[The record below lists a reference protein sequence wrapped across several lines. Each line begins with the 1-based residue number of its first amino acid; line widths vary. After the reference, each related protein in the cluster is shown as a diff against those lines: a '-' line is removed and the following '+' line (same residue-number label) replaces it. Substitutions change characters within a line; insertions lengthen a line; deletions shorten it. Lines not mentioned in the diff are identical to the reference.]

1 MGLDVCV
8 FEFVKIP
15 DNVNTEKELNEFCEK
30 NGDLSWE
37 TLEDDIP
44 NDKKIP
50 REYVK
55 RIPIELDDLEATFA
69 KLGLDFKDYAWVQ
82 TGYDTVSFVYVKD
95 GIPDYEAPESTYL
108 NIKMDDIV
116 KKTEEH
122 DVIVIGNEVGYQ
134 RKGAN
139 KQFYDDG
146 KWDIDTWVFTKEEL
160 IEHWNKY
167 FSDPND
173 SYYGKEA
180 RKHFKKNIIDNFE
193 EGRTFVMYC

>member
-8 FEFVKIP
+8 HKFVKIP
-15 DNVNTEKELNEFCEK
+15 DDVNTEQELNEFCEK
-30 NGDLSWE
+30 NGNLSWE
-37 TLEDDIP
+37 TLEDGLP

-55 RIPIELDDLEATFA
+55 SIPIELDDWEATFT
-69 KLGLDFKDYAWVQ
+69 KLGLNFKDYAWVE
-82 TGYDTVSFVYVKD
+82 TGLNTVSFVHVND
-95 GIPDYEAPESTYL
+95 GAPDYEAPESTYL
-108 NIKMDDIV
+108 VIKSEDIL
-116 KKTEEH
+116 KKVEEH
-122 DVIVIGNEVGYQ
+122 DVIIIGEEVGYQ

-146 KWDIDTWVFTKEEL
+146 KWDVDTWVFTKEEL

-173 SYYGKEA
+173 AYYGKRA
-180 RKHFKKNIIDNFE
+180 RKEFKKNIIDHFE
-193 EGRTFVMYC
+193 EGKTFVMYC

>member
-8 FEFVKIP
+8 HEFVKIP
-15 DNVNTEKELNEFCEK
+15 DDVKTEQDLQKFCD
-30 NGDLSWE
+30 NLGFGWE

-50 REYVK
+50 RAYVK
-55 RIPIELDDLEATFA
+55 RIPIELDDWEATFT
-69 KLGLDFKDYAWVQ
+69 KLGLNFKDYAWVE
-82 TGYDTVSFVYVKD
+82 TGLNTVSFVYVND
-95 GIPDYEAPESTYL
+95 GVPDYGAPESTYL
-108 NIKMDDIV
+108 VIKSEDIL
-116 KKTEEH
+116 KKVEEH
-122 DVIVIGNEVGYQ
+122 DVIVIGKEVGYQ

-146 KWDIDTWVFTKEEL
+146 RWDVDTWVFTKEEL

-173 SYYGKEA
+173 AYYGKRA
-180 RKHFKKNIIDNFE
+180 RKEFKKNIIDHFV
-193 EGRTFVMYC
+193 EGKTFVMYC